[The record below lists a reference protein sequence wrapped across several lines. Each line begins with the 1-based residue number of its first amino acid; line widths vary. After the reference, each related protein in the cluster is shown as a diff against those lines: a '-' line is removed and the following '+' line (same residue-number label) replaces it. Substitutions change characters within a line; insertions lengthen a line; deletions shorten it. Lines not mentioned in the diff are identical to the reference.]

1 MGDTP
6 LNSREHPADE
16 RLVSIPAGGQVLEG
30 TLGIPTGA
38 SGLVLFAHGSG
49 SSRHS
54 PRNRHVALV
63 LRAAG
68 IATLLTDLLTAQE
81 EAVDER
87 TRELRF
93 DISLLAIRLVQI
105 TDWVR
110 QHSPARH
117 LRIGYFGASTGAAA
131 ALVAAVQRP
140 EAVKAIVSRG
150 GRPDLA
156 GPVLPRVRA
165 PTLLIVGGYDVGVI
179 ELNQQTLE
187 QLQTEKEL
195 AIVPGATHL
204 FEEPGALEQV
214 ARLATE
220 WFRKYLGPAD
230 EA

>member
-1 MGDTP
+1 M
-6 LNSREHPADE
+6 
-16 RLVSIPAGGQVLEG
+16 LEG
-30 TLGIPTGA
+30 ALGIPAGA

-105 TDWVR
+105 TDWVL
-110 QHSPARH
+110 QQAPTRH

-156 GPVLPRVRA
+156 GAILARVRT
-165 PTLLIVGGYDVGVI
+165 PTLLIVGGYDFGVI
-179 ELNQQTLE
+179 ELNQQALQ
-187 QLQTEKEL
+187 QLQTQKEL

-214 ARLATE
+214 AHRATE
-220 WFRKYLGPAD
+220 WFKRYLTDGPRP
-230 EA
+230 